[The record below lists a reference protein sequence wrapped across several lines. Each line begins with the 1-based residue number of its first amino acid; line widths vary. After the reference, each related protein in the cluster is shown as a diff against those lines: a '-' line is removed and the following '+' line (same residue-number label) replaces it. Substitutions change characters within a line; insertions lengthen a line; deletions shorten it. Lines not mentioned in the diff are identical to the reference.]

1 MVIAITALNDYTTAS
16 GSFDMTDTNTV
27 QCIPVSIVSD
37 SVTET
42 DEECFTFTLSTTS
55 TAAGLTLS
63 PTSATICINDPEEG
77 MQIHFSLQIEYCHK
91 YYTIN

>member
-1 MVIAITALNDYTTAS
+1 MATAPNDYTSNS
-16 GSFDMTDTNTV
+16 GSFDMTDSNTV

-42 DEECFTFTLSTTS
+42 DEECFTYTISTTS

-63 PTSATICINDPEEG
+63 PTSATICISDPEEG
-77 MQIHFSLQIEYCHK
+77 MQLHFRLQIEYIILYK
-91 YYTIN
+91 K